1 MTDTTLSRLPVCR
14 RHRLFKCTALAAL
27 LLAVSPLGTAATLRI
42 DNSAEPGTLDPQKT
56 SGTWEN
62 RIVRELFE
70 TLISQD
76 AKGELIPGL
85 ASHWALSDDGLTL
98 TFTLRDG
105 AQWSDGRPVT
115 AGDAV
120 FSLRRLLRPEIASHN
135 ANLYYPIQNA
145 RAVNAG
151 EAAPETL
158 GVRALD
164 DHHLEIRLERPTAW
178 FLQAMA
184 MPEAAPLPEHVLKHD
199 DERWVVPGKTVVSGP
214 FTLSEWSPQDHI
226 TLDKNEHYYD
236 ADQVALDEVVLY
248 PLEES
253 TAALN
258 RFRTGALDISYT
270 SVPGGRFER
279 LRQELGDA
287 LRVSPLVAEYF
298 YMFNLRPDSPLSDIR
313 VREALNLATRREVI
327 TEQLLGMGQT
337 PSYWLVPRATSGGT
351 EGEMSMAQMSMEERM
366 ARARELMKAA
376 GFDPNH
382 PLRLTLR
389 YNMLED
395 HKKIAVALAAMW
407 KPLGVEVSL
416 VNAEATSHYAA
427 IREGDF
433 QLARYGMSATI
444 NDPYYFLG
452 SYTTGGSAAR
462 SSGYHDDTYD
472 QLVEQSSEAIDPD
485 ERARLLTRA
494 QQRLLDD
501 YALLPLYD
509 YVNTALVSE
518 RVHGWEPSP
527 MDVHPLRYIS
537 IEE

>member
-1 MTDTTLSRLPVCR
+1 MTDTTRPPR
-14 RHRLFKCTALAAL
+14 PMGAYRPFFKRAAL
-27 LLAVSPLGTAATLRI
+27 TACLLAIAPLGMAATLRI

-56 SGTWEN
+56 SGTWET

-70 TLISQD
+70 TLVSQD
-76 AKGELIPGL
+76 AKGDLVPGL
-85 ASHWALSDDGLTL
+85 ASHWQLSDDGLTWTL
-98 TFTLRDG
+98 ELRDD
-105 AQWSDGRPVT
+105 AQWSDGQPLT

-120 FSLRRLLRPEIASHN
+120 FSLRRLLKPELAAHN
-135 ANLYYPIQNA
+135 ANLYYPIKNA
-145 RAVNAG
+145 RAINAG

-158 GVRALD
+158 GVHALD

-178 FLQAMA
+178 FLQAIA
-184 MPEAAPLPEHVLKHD
+184 MPEAAPLPEHVLKES
-199 DERWVVPGKTVVSGP
+199 ERWIVPGNTVVSGP
-214 FTLSEWSPQDHI
+214 FKLSEWSPQDHI
-226 TLDKNEHYYD
+226 TLDKNERYYD
-236 ADQVALDEVVLY
+236 ADKVSLDEVILY
-248 PLEES
+248 PLEEA

-270 SVPGGRFER
+270 SVPGGRFQQ

-287 LRVSPLVAEYF
+287 LRVSPLVGEYF
-298 YMFNLRPDSPLSDIR
+298 YMFNLKPDSPLGDIR

-327 TEQLLGMGQT
+327 TDQLLGMGQT
-337 PSYWLVPRATSGGT
+337 PSYWLVPRVTEGGT
-351 EGEMSMAQMSMEERM
+351 KGEMPMAQLSMDKRM
-366 ARARELMKAA
+366 ARAHELMKAA
-376 GFDPNH
+376 GFGPNN
-382 PLRLTLR
+382 PVKLTLR
-389 YNMLED
+389 YNTLED

-416 VNAEATSHYAA
+416 VNAEAASHYAA

-433 QLARYGMSATI
+433 QLARYGMVATI
-444 NDPYYFLG
+444 NDPYDFLG

-462 SSGYHDDTYD
+462 SSGYHDETYD
-472 QLVEQSSEAIDPD
+472 QLVEQSSETIDTG
-485 ERARLLTRA
+485 ERAELLTRA

-509 YVNTALVSE
+509 YITTALVSE